1 MGAISPGLGLG
12 TTVYFE
18 LPLFSCVS
26 AGKPPLTS
34 SMSDFPPYS
43 PDPPI
48 KDDEELLSTSVSG
61 HSIRMKPRPNRSL
74 GSSSA
79 VAAGDLHVND
89 TTTAAAAVGSTIQ
102 TQSIAHQQLGSSG
115 LELDVIELTLLF
127 SCTEISDFDESN
139 VLLPVSHSLKEA
151 CEEKENVQIN
161 SSKQWQRITFLIV
174 VLDNYHCIV
183 LEEIIII

>member
-34 SMSDFPPYS
+34 SMPDFPPCS

-79 VAAGDLHVND
+79 VLAAGDLHIND
-89 TTTAAAAVGSTIQ
+89 TAAAVGSTIQ

-151 CEEKENVQIN
+151 CEEKENVQIY
-161 SSKQWQRITFLIV
+161 SSKQWQRITFMIV

-183 LEEIIII
+183 LKEIII

>member
-34 SMSDFPPYS
+34 SMPNFPPCS

-74 GSSSA
+74 GSISA
-79 VAAGDLHVND
+79 VLATGDLHVND
-89 TTTAAAAVGSTIQ
+89 TTTAAAAVGSTLNI
-102 TQSIAHQQLGSSG
+102 L
-115 LELDVIELTLLF
+115 
-127 SCTEISDFDESN
+127 
-139 VLLPVSHSLKEA
+139 
-151 CEEKENVQIN
+151 
-161 SSKQWQRITFLIV
+161 R
-174 VLDNYHCIV
+174 
-183 LEEIIII
+183 

>member
-79 VAAGDLHVND
+79 VLAAGDLHIND
-89 TTTAAAAVGSTIQ
+89 TAAAVGSTIQ

-115 LELDVIELTLLF
+115 LELDVIELTYLP
-127 SCTEISDFDESN
+127 SIISIDT
-139 VLLPVSHSLKEA
+139 LLPPCCFYAQKFRILMKQTCYYQYLALWKIYKFILRNRGRGSHS
-151 CEEKENVQIN
+151 
-161 SSKQWQRITFLIV
+161 
-174 VLDNYHCIV
+174 
-183 LEEIIII
+183 